1 MRFSLM
7 IVFAAIVA
15 YGLTRLSSWRL
26 GDGWIQST
34 SDRIA
39 GIASGLRAPPVEHPP
54 SVESLPRLVV
64 EDQQAFT
71 NEPLPL
77 TVVVEH
83 PKQDEVLL
91 FSGLVAGTRLSVG
104 TSTSASTW
112 RLSPD
117 KLKGL
122 YLHAPKDFVGM
133 MNTAVDLIGADKRLL
148 ESRAVQLKWIP
159 KQTNPA
165 PAPPPPP
172 APVAAT
178 VLATAGDQIGVVPPR
193 PVAATVLATAGDQ
206 IGVVPPRPVAVET
219 IDPSEVDFLMQ
230 QGRQALRGGNIS
242 AARVVFRRLA
252 DAGIA
257 DAALALA
264 ETYDPF
270 YLGQHNVI
278 GLSGDRATAKE
289 LYERARELGS
299 KEAGSMLAR
308 LSDN

>member
-1 MRFSLM
+1 
-7 IVFAAIVA
+7 V
-15 YGLTRLSSWRL
+15 
-26 GDGWIQST
+26 
-34 SDRIA
+34 
-39 GIASGLRAPPVEHPP
+39 GIASGLRAPPVEHAP

-193 PVAATVLATAGDQ
+193 PVA
-206 IGVVPPRPVAVET
+206 VET

-308 LSDN
+308 LSGN